1 MLGTLMFLG
10 DLLMELF
17 PNVHLVGVLCVTYAV
32 VFRFKALIPIYIYVM
47 LNGLYAGFSLWWVP
61 YTYVW
66 AILWGMAMLIPPRL
80 PGRVRCV
87 IYPIVAALHGFAFG
101 VLYSPAQALMFG
113 LDWQGMLAWIASG
126 LYFDIIH
133 GISNF
138 ALGFLVLPLSELL
151 KRLLRSARVL

>member
-1 MLGTLMFLG
+1 
-10 DLLMELF
+10 
-17 PNVHLVGVLCVTYAV
+17 
-32 VFRFKALIPIYIYVM
+32 
-47 LNGLYAGFSLWWVP
+47 
-61 YTYVW
+61 
-66 AILWGMAMLIPPRL
+66 
-80 PGRVRCV
+80 
-87 IYPIVAALHGFAFG
+87 
-101 VLYSPAQALMFG
+101 MFG